1 MNENN
6 NIMNNELLFNL
17 LDALKKKV
25 INKEDSML
33 YSISAN
39 HAYDLHIKIAI
50 DHLEHD
56 RPLYALETLKKA
68 YIEIEEILTEIEREY
83 NE

>member
-6 NIMNNELLFNL
+6 NIMNNELLLNL
-17 LDALKKKV
+17 LDALNKK
-25 INKEDSML
+25 ISNKDEAML
-33 YSISAN
+33 YSKAAN

-83 NE
+83 K